1 MSFVTGTQCEL
12 LYSMPANGASVT
24 GTTSTGGT
32 QQLISQVNGAT
43 TPAYFLPAYFFPDTY
58 GAGKSILIQGGGVLL
73 NGATTETLRL
83 SVYLETTVGTQS
95 GGILLASTGAF
106 SPFGTSVSQTG
117 SFMFELL
124 CTGQSVGTGG
134 TIACIGRVFTGQSGS
149 TATVSSPAVILMG
162 QSSQPT
168 FSNSTGYFID
178 VYANFGGTTTTQAIT
193 LTNMLVWGLN

>member
-1 MSFVTGTQCEL
+1 MSFVTGTQAEL

-32 QQLISQVNGAT
+32 QQLVSQVNGAT
-43 TPAYFLPAYFFPDTY
+43 TPAFQLPSYFFPNTY

-73 NGATTETLRL
+73 NGATTESLRL
-83 SVYLETTVGTQS
+83 NVYLDTTVGTQS
-95 GGILLASTGAF
+95 ILLASTGAF

-124 CTGQSVGTGG
+124 CTAQSVGTGG

-168 FSNSTGYFID
+168 FNNSVAYYID
-178 VYANFGGTTTTQAIT
+178 VFANFGGTTTTQAIT